1 MYPAEWEEGA
11 GWGESAGW
19 GEGAGWEEVVGWGS
33 PEVRRLVEEEE
44 LLEAI
49 LGGGWEG
56 ERRGVDSRAGEWTRH
71 PDPRHPV

>member
-1 MYPAEWEEGA
+1 MYPGGWEEG
-11 GWGESAGW
+11 AGW
-19 GEGAGWEEVVGWGS
+19 GEGAGWEEVGWGS